1 MGEKANER
9 IDVDGVL
16 RQSSEIYRES
26 VLKLWILAIILLAP
40 AQVLSLLLDGPL
52 TWWIP
57 MLVVLPLE
65 AWLIAAVVKLVLVE
79 TTQIGPGPSVGSLL
93 KSALSCLVS
102 MTVLSFMAQV
112 AISIGVVF
120 LIVPGVFLAVIWIV
134 APPALVIEKVGPFDA
149 LHRSFELTRGNRVRI
164 LPLVLVFLVAEA
176 LSLGV
181 GFLLSD
187 MPALSNVFG
196 TLYSVI
202 VYPFVVIVST
212 VLYLRLS
219 GD

>member
-79 TTQIGPGPSVGSLL
+79 TTQIGPGPSVGSL
-93 KSALSCLVS
+93 
-102 MTVLSFMAQV
+102 
-112 AISIGVVF
+112 
-120 LIVPGVFLAVIWIV
+120 
-134 APPALVIEKVGPFDA
+134 
-149 LHRSFELTRGNRVRI
+149 
-164 LPLVLVFLVAEA
+164 
-176 LSLGV
+176 
-181 GFLLSD
+181 
-187 MPALSNVFG
+187 
-196 TLYSVI
+196 
-202 VYPFVVIVST
+202 
-212 VLYLRLS
+212 
-219 GD
+219 